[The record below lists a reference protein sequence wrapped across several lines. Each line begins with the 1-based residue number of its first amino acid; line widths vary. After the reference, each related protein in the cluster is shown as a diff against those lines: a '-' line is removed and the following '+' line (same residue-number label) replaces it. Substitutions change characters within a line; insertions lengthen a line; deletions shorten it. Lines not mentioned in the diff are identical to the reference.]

1 MNTILYYT
9 ILYYTILYYT
19 LLYYCSITKEFWL
32 DVQKWITAMGFL
44 DLKLSLRK
52 IVVGE
57 LENSSGTNRNI
68 LVSKKINYNTENGNK
83 NENTTTV

>member
-1 MNTILYYT
+1 
-9 ILYYTILYYT
+9 
-19 LLYYCSITKEFWL
+19 
-32 DVQKWITAMGFL
+32 MGFL